1 MKRIL
6 SALALFLF
14 LACFGVMPAFAQGVV
29 PANYCVA
36 CHTADDP
43 LLARPDPW
51 QGNVAHSTVE
61 PCPALKAGRQEVYY
75 TERLLLATTRAF
87 DRLGRGAGS
96 KAADNLAAFR
106 DGYSRLLDTTP
117 TSLDAYTAQAQLL
130 RFRGNKVYAQL
141 TQRFDAARGQRVLLA
156 GVLITLVVLGSL
168 AWGLHNTLRF
178 QRAVGWWRSWRPGWR
193 TVAAVG
199 LVFVFFALPLFRT
212 PPAAVETASA
222 EEQAVQATL
231 DTSGR
236 VADTA
241 ERAMARAW
249 MLTRVAAAWA
259 PLNSAQSQEALA
271 AALTA
276 AAQAQDMADALWGQ
290 AQAAREAAVG
300 STPLAQEKAGLVA
313 EQLDAVRGRAWALR
327 LIAAEWRRVDPA
339 RAAQILAEAQT
350 AAEGR
355 TGIYRD
361 LDLRAI
367 AAEWAGMDAGRAAQT
382 AAQVR
387 DPALR
392 AWAYREVARLTGN
405 PALYGQAAAAARQV
419 ADPARRSRALAAIG
433 VASGERPLL
442 AEAEQALAQVGGAEL
457 AYALSDLAA
466 ASGNAGLVARIS
478 TAYGDARA
486 LAWLRLGDHQAAWSA
501 AATIADP
508 IVQARIQSA
517 IAAAWGNADAARQIA
532 DPTHRDRALRM
543 IAVTRRDPALVGEI
557 ASAHER
563 VLARV
568 ALDDLAAA
576 AADAAGV
583 RDGYPLR
590 ALGIALAA
598 RDRAAALQIVD
609 RLASEADKAAVL
621 IAAAG
626 ATQDPALFARARGL
640 ALAARVSGDP
650 LAPAEA
656 SLALARAV
664 LPADR
669 TMAQVAFAQ
678 AYEVAQKITVKYK

>member
-1 MKRIL
+1 MKRHL
-6 SALALFLF
+6 SALVLALFVMAS
-14 LACFGVMPAFAQGVV
+14 LAAPAFAQGAV

-36 CHTADDP
+36 CHTANDP

-51 QGNVAHSTVE
+51 QGNVAHSAVE
-61 PCPALKAGRQEVYY
+61 PCPALKASRQEVYY
-75 TERLLLATTRAF
+75 TERLLLATTRSF
-87 DRLGRGAGS
+87 DRLGRGAGG
-96 KAADNLAAFR
+96 KTADNLAAFR

-141 TQRFDAARGQRVLLA
+141 TQRFDAARRERMLLA

-168 AWGLHNTLRF
+168 AWGLRNTLRF
-178 QRAVGWWRSWRPGWR
+178 QQAASWWRSWRPGWR
-193 TVAAVG
+193 TAAAIG
-199 LVFVFFALPLFRT
+199 LVFVFFSLPLFRT

-231 DTSGR
+231 DTSSR
-236 VADTA
+236 VADTV

-249 MLTRVAAAWA
+249 MLARVAAAWA
-259 PLNSAQSQEALA
+259 PLNPTQGQEALTT
-271 AALTA
+271 ALTA

-313 EQLDAVRGRAWALR
+313 GQLNAVRGRAWALR
-327 LIAAEWRRVDPA
+327 LIAAEWRRVDPS
-339 RAAQILAEAQT
+339 RAGQILAEAQT
-350 AAEGR
+350 MAEAGI
-355 TGIYRD
+355 GIYRD

-367 AAEWAGMDAGRAAQT
+367 AEEWAALDAGRAAQV
-382 AAQVR
+382 AGLIR

-392 AWAYREVARLTGN
+392 AWAYREVARRTAD
-405 PALYGQAAAAARQV
+405 PALYGQAAAAGRQV
-419 ADPARRSRALAAIG
+419 ADPVRRSQALAAIG
-433 VASGERPLL
+433 VASGDRALF
-442 AEAEQALAQVGGAEL
+442 AEAEQALAQVGGAGL

-466 ASGNAGLVARIS
+466 AAGNAALVERIPA
-478 TAYGDARA
+478 AYGDARA
-486 LAWLRLGDHQAAWSA
+486 LAWLRLGDHQAAWN
-501 AATIADP
+501 AATGIADP
-508 IVQARIQSA
+508 LVRSRIQ
-517 IAAAWGNADAARQIA
+517 AAVAAGWGNADAARQIA

-543 IAVTRRDPALVGEI
+543 IAVAQRNPALVGEI

-568 ALDDLAAA
+568 GLQDLAAA

-590 ALGIALAA
+590 ELGIALAA
-598 RDRAAALQIVD
+598 RDRDAALQIVE
-609 RLASEADKAAVL
+609 RLTQEADKAAVL
-621 IAAAG
+621 AAVAG
-626 ATQDPALFARARGL
+626 ATQDPALFERALGM
-640 ALAARVSGDP
+640 ALAARISGDP

-656 SLALARAV
+656 SLALARQV
-664 LPADR
+664 TDR
-669 TMAQVAFAQ
+669 SLVEKAIAQAFAAARQ
-678 AYEVAQKITVKYK
+678 IVVKYK